1 VLEGTSVLTGE
12 MVRKRYAIMAFA
24 LGALLAAGQPT
35 LRHRVA
41 AQARNFEQRF
51 EDLKG
56 AGNAISPFER
66 LVFSLALAGAAEP
79 ADK

>member
-1 VLEGTSVLTGE
+1 
-12 MVRKRYAIMAFA
+12 MMRKRFAITALAF
-24 LGALLAAGQPT
+24 GALLAAGQPN

-41 AQARNFEQRF
+41 AQAKNFQQRF

-66 LVFSLALAGAAEP
+66 FVFSLALAGAGQPDGE
-79 ADK
+79 

>member
-1 VLEGTSVLTGE
+1 
-12 MVRKRYAIMAFA
+12 MALA
-24 LGALLAAGQPT
+24 LGALLATGQPT

-41 AQARNFEQRF
+41 AHARNFQQRF